1 MGASSRNEC
10 DRPCRSPDR
19 GWQDQ
24 RHQKPPATPGVS
36 SLITTDSVSAPMLV
50 RTFAA
55 LLLDFDGTIVD
66 SEPRHCEAHRRFL
79 ATQGITASD
88 ADLIGNIGKSDRLFY
103 LELMARHGKTGDV
116 LEWMAGK
123 TDLLLDIYRAEG
135 LALRP
140 GVRALLDHAFA
151 EGVPVCV
158 VTSTERR
165 IAALGLELIG
175 LDRRLPSRV
184 CYEDVT
190 RRKPDPQPYQLA
202 AARLGVP
209 PERCL
214 VVEDSATGVT
224 AAVAAGAVTMG
235 FVGLTSADQLTA
247 AGASRC
253 IHSLDELVPLHSLP
267 GATATFKRIKRV

>member
-1 MGASSRNEC
+1 M
-10 DRPCRSPDR
+10 
-19 GWQDQ
+19 
-24 RHQKPPATPGVS
+24 
-36 SLITTDSVSAPMLV
+36 LI

-79 ATQGITASD
+79 ATQGIVASD
-88 ADLIGNIGKSDRLFY
+88 AELIGNIGKSDRLFY
-103 LELMARHGKTGDV
+103 LDLMARHGKSGDV

-123 TDLLLDIYRAEG
+123 TDVLLDLYRSDG
-135 LALRP
+135 LELRP
-140 GVRALLDHAFA
+140 GVRSLLDHAFA

-165 IAALGLELIG
+165 VAALGLEMIG
-175 LDRRLPSRV
+175 LDRRLAARV

-190 RRKPDPQPYQLA
+190 RRKPDPEPYRLA
-202 AARLGVP
+202 ASRLGVP

-214 VVEDSATGVT
+214 VVEDSTTGVA
-224 AAVAAGAVTMG
+224 AAVAAGSVTVG
-235 FVGLTSADQLTA
+235 FVGLTGAEHLAT

-253 IHSLDELVPLHSLP
+253 VHSLQELVPLHALP
-267 GATATFKRIKRV
+267 GATATFKRVARR